1 MKVEQGDAPDLHK
14 RTKQFAL
21 RIIRLYRSLPKQDGV
36 AQVLGKQLLR
46 SATSVG
52 AQYREARRARSAAEF
67 VSKLQCALQEMD
79 ETAYWLELI
88 VEAELAKP
96 SSMTNLLGEASELTA
111 VLASSVKT
119 AKARK

>member
-1 MKVEQGDAPDLHK
+1 MKFEQGDAPDLHK

-52 AQYREARRARSAAEF
+52 AQYREARRAHSAAEF